1 MIFYS
6 GWRAKLP
13 HVVTLLSKSR
23 YGDAVTYLSS
33 PLTGTEFKQ
42 NSWYVSK
49 VGNKEIGTIQTDW
62 LSDKAVQTPLTSD
75 MSGP

>member
-1 MIFYS
+1 M
-6 GWRAKLP
+6 
-13 HVVTLLSKSR
+13 SKAASR
-23 YGDAVTYLSS
+23 CHTAAQEQIWWHWLMHTVTYLSS
-33 PLTGTEFKQ
+33 SLTGTEFKQ

-62 LSDKAVQTPLTSD
+62 LSDKAVQTPLTLD